1 MRLIKTTT
9 LNGVAVTIK
18 MLTMLAINKMLAIYV
33 GPTGYAAVGQ
43 LQNAVQ
49 MLTIFSG
56 SAINTGV
63 TKYTAEYYSDENAQ
77 KNIWQT
83 AGSISFFSAILV
95 SFLIAIFSKDLAI
108 LFLHDESLSTVFLW
122 FSGGLTFFIF
132 NSLLLA
138 ILNGKKEIA
147 HYVTANIFGNFLALV
162 ITLIL
167 TWYFG
172 LYGALVSLVLYQSL
186 AFFSTLL
193 VCYRTKWFKFSY
205 LIGPIDH
212 GFAKKLFYFALMAL
226 ASAIALPLSN
236 MLIRDFI
243 VTESSLRDAGLWEA
257 LMRVSF
263 AYLTFVSTLFG
274 VYFVPRFSELKEK
287 QEVRNEVKK
296 SLFMVLVF
304 AGSTLPILY
313 FLRDDVIRLLF
324 TAEFHQIGELIGVQL
339 IGDFFK
345 AIAFVFAYFMIAKA
359 NIKFFIVGEV
369 LFSLVFV
376 LTVQLFFPVLKLE
389 AVVYA
394 YLLTYL
400 LYLTFMYAGYR
411 NFFKKLV

>member
-1 MRLIKTTT
+1 MKLIKTTA

-43 LQNAVQ
+43 LQNAIQ

-63 TKYTAEYYSDENAQ
+63 TKYTAEYYDDEYSQ
-77 KNIWQT
+77 KTIWKT
-83 AGSISFFSAILV
+83 AGSISFFSAIIM
-95 SFLIAIFSKDLAI
+95 SFLIAVFSKELAE

-122 FSGGLTFFIF
+122 FAGGLIFFIF

-138 ILNGKKEIA
+138 ILNGKKQIA
-147 HYVTANIFGNFLALV
+147 HYVTANICGNFLALV

-167 TWYFG
+167 TMNFG

-186 AFFSTLL
+186 SFFSTIL
-193 VCYRTKWFKFSY
+193 VCYHTKWFKLSY
-205 LIGPIDH
+205 LIGSIDPS
-212 GFAKKLFYFALMAL
+212 FARKLFYFAFMAL

-236 MLIRDFI
+236 LLIRDFI
-243 VTESSLRDAGLWEA
+243 VNESSLKDAGLWEA
-257 LMRVSF
+257 LMRISF
-263 AYLTFVSTLFG
+263 AYLTFVSTLFS

-287 QEVRNEVKK
+287 EAVNNEVKK
-296 SLFMVLVF
+296 SLFMVFVF
-304 AGSTLPILY
+304 AGSSLPVLY
-313 FLRDDVIRLLF
+313 LFRDDVISLLF
-324 TAEFHQIGELIGVQL
+324 TAEFHEVSELIGIQL

-369 LFSLVFV
+369 LFSFVFV
-376 LTVQLFFPVLKLE
+376 LTVQLFFPLLKLE
-389 AVVYA
+389 AVAYA
-394 YLLTYL
+394 YLITYL
-400 LYLTFMYAGYR
+400 FYLIFMYAGYR
-411 NFFKKLV
+411 NFLKKLT